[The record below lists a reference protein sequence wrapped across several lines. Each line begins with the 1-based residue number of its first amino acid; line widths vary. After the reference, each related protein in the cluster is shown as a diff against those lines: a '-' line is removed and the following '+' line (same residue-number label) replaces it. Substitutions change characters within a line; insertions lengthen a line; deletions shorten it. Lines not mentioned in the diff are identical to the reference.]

1 MTRNVCSVFL
11 SFKINEIKKH
21 SLKDTALFR
30 ALLFTLPLPFFAVMA
45 NAATP
50 AELQQLE
57 QRQINQQQ
65 INQQERQ
72 RAQERQLAPQVPD
85 VRLQEPGAFLTKLHF
100 PVEMTPCFP
109 IKKVELQGT
118 EDFPSWLPL
127 QRLADQAVNQCVGG
141 KGINLLM
148 SALQNRLVNHGYV
161 TARVLAPSQDLKSG
175 TLKLVVMA
183 GKVGNITLSPDS
195 DRYIQLYSAL
205 PVREGKLLDLRDIE
219 QGLENLQRVPTAQA
233 DMQLVPGEK
242 PGESD
247 IVVSYKQ
254 AKHWRL
260 GASVDDSGTKS
271 TGRYQGGLTLFLD
284 NPFSLSDTLYL
295 YGGHDLQGLGSK
307 GSKSYVAHY
316 SVPFGYWQAGMTA
329 SGYDYHQTIAG
340 LNENYTYSGE
350 SESLN
355 FQLSRVLH
363 RSGSQKTS
371 VSYEVMTRE
380 SRNFIND
387 TEIEVQRRQ
396 TAGWRLGLQHRHYI
410 SQATLDAAVSYQRGT
425 RWFGAQPIPEEAND
439 EGTGLSK
446 IIQFS
451 SELDVPFAVFDEAF
465 RYNVQYRR
473 QLANTRLT
481 AQDQFSIGNRWTVR
495 GFDGELT
502 LSADD
507 GWLVRN
513 ELAWRT
519 PLQNQELYLGV
530 DYGEI
535 SNNSKDTLIGNH
547 LAGGVIGV
555 RGNVLNTGYDLF
567 AGIPLSK
574 PDGFETS
581 PAVFGFSLNWQ
592 Y

>member
-1 MTRNVCSVFL
+1 MTRIVYFYFL
-11 SFKINEIKKH
+11 YIKINLLNKYHFIGSH
-21 SLKDTALFR
+21 FLR
-30 ALLFTLPLPFFAVMA
+30 QLLFTIPLPFFAVGA
-45 NAATP
+45 DAATP
-50 AELQQLE
+50 VDP
-57 QRQINQQQ
+57 QRIDNQQINQQQ

-72 RAQERQLAPQVPD
+72 RAQERQLAPSAPD
-85 VRLQEPGAFLTKLHF
+85 VRLQPPGRFLTRLHF

-118 EDFPSWLPL
+118 EDFPGWLPL
-127 QRLADQAVNQCVGG
+127 QRLADQAVNQCLGG

-148 SALQNRLVNHGYV
+148 SALQNRLVDHGYV
-161 TARVLAPSQDLKSG
+161 TARVLAPAQDLKSG

-195 DRYIQLYSAL
+195 DDYIQLYSAL
-205 PVREGKLLDLRDIE
+205 PAREGKLLDLRDIE
-219 QGLENLQRVPTAQA
+219 QGLENLQRVPTAHA
-233 DMQLVPGEK
+233 DMQLIPGGQ

-247 IVVSYKQ
+247 VVVSYKQ
-254 AKHWRL
+254 DRHWRL
-260 GASVDDSGTKS
+260 GASLDDSGTKS

-284 NPFSLSDTLYL
+284 NPFSLSDTFYL
-295 YGGHDLQGLGSK
+295 YGSRDLQGLGGK

-316 SVPFGYWQAGMTA
+316 SVPFGYWQAGVTA
-329 SGYDYHQTIAG
+329 SGYDYHQTVAG
-340 LNENYTYSGE
+340 LNENYVYSGE

-371 VSYEVMTRE
+371 ISYDVMTRE

-387 TEIEVQRRQ
+387 TEVEVQKRK
-396 TAGWRLGLQHRHYI
+396 TSAWRLGLQHRHYI

-425 RWFGAQPIPEEAND
+425 RWFGAQPAPEEERG
-439 EGTGLSK
+439 EGTGLAK
-446 IIQFS
+446 IVQFYT
-451 SELDVPFAVFDEAF
+451 ELDVPFAMFDEAF
-465 RYNVQYRR
+465 RYNVQYQR
-473 QLANTRLT
+473 QLASTRLT
-481 AQDQFSIGNRWTVR
+481 PQDQFSIGNRWTVR

-502 LSADD
+502 LSADE

-535 SNNSKDTLIGNH
+535 GDNSPEMLQGRH

-555 RGNVLNTGYDLF
+555 RGNAFKTGYDLF

-574 PDGFETS
+574 PDGFDTS
-581 PAVFGFSLNWQ
+581 PVVLGFNLNWQ

>member
-1 MTRNVCSVFL
+1 
-11 SFKINEIKKH
+11 
-21 SLKDTALFR
+21 
-30 ALLFTLPLPFFAVMA
+30 MA
-45 NAATP
+45 PDVNAATP
-50 AELQQLE
+50 PDPQQIE

-72 RAQERQLAPQVPD
+72 RAQTRQLAPQTPD
-85 VRLQEPGAFLTKLHF
+85 IRLQPPGAFLTRLHF

-109 IKKVELQGT
+109 IKQVELQGT
-118 EDFPSWLPL
+118 QDFPGWLPL
-127 QRLADQAVNQCVGG
+127 QRLADQAVNQCLGA

-148 SALQNRLVNHGYV
+148 SALQNRLVDHGYV
-161 TARVLAPSQDLKSG
+161 TARVLAPAQDLKSG

-183 GKVGNITLSPDS
+183 GKVSKITLSPDS

-205 PVREGKLLDLRDIE
+205 PARAGGLLDLRDIE

-233 DMQLVPGEK
+233 DMQLVPGEN

-247 IVVSYKQ
+247 VVVSYKQ
-254 AKHWRL
+254 ARHWRI
-260 GASVDDSGTKS
+260 GASLDDAGTRS

-284 NPFSLSDTLYL
+284 NPFSLSDTFYL
-295 YGGHDLQGLGSK
+295 YGGRDLQGRGGKS
-307 GSKSYVAHY
+307 SKSYVAHY
-316 SVPFGYWQAGMTA
+316 LLPFGYWQAGVTA
-329 SGYDYHQTIAG
+329 SGYDYNQTIAG
-340 LNENYTYSGE
+340 LNENYTYRGE

-355 FQLSRVLH
+355 VQLSRVLH

-371 VSYEVMTRE
+371 ISYEVLTRE

-387 TEIEVQRRQ
+387 TEVEVQRRN
-396 TAGWRLGLQHRHYI
+396 TSAWRLGLQHRHYI

-425 RWFGAQPIPEEAND
+425 RWFGARPAPEDERG
-439 EGTGLSK
+439 EGTGLAK
-446 IIQFS
+446 IVQFS
-451 SELDVPFAVFDEAF
+451 TELEVPFALFDEAF
-465 RYNVQYRR
+465 RYNVQYQR
-473 QLANTRLT
+473 QIASTWLT
-481 AQDQFSIGNRWTVR
+481 PQDQFSIGNRWTVR

-535 SNNSKDTLIGNH
+535 SNNSTEILSGRH
-547 LAGGVIGV
+547 LAGGVIGL
-555 RGNVLNTGYDLF
+555 RGNAFKTGYDLF
-567 AGIPLSK
+567 AGVPFSK
-574 PDGFETS
+574 PGGFDTS
-581 PAVFGFSLNWQ
+581 PVVLGFNLNWQ